1 MSSATPKEALVNNK
15 DTDMARLSG
24 PANATPKTDRKPSR
38 FRGLFRQQSSSSASF
53 SPATLQKSPPP
64 VASSP
69 LASPY
74 VRPGYEQI
82 GLLPSEQSMHSLQEL
97 GETELGDGEAMGS
110 TAVEGASPKR
120 HAEEA
125 GRDSVESEVAK
136 SQDTSPCTAGDADKR
151 SGLPLG
157 SSHKIAEA
165 MDSKCLPRALR
176 YYMLTLKQTRTSA
189 MSRMHGSR
197 TPQGVRYRLV
207 RQVAHGVN
215 ALTNKLADSPSYPQH
230 GGPVEDPNLVQYK
243 PTSIKRTHDFLKT
256 ARISSQPPL
265 LIDTANEHGY
275 STLLDEDE
283 PSPCK
288 SFASNIFDD
297 DSSLSQGIR
306 EYVTSKIAEALAEH
320 NRERQGDADAT
331 VNNIGPLNLI
341 VKIDAAGL
349 AKANTF
355 KRLIGDDGKIGD
367 FPERST
373 IGPFEISNAQLERDI
388 QFGVMAIYAI
398 AFLSASLLGPKTL
411 LLTFWKS
418 AIFMGVYAA
427 LLRQLCWTEKVERD
441 VLLAPVCFVVSVATG
456 MGEQLLDQLRMM
468 MVAVL
473 AEAIER
479 VAQSCDV
486 QMHAD

>member
-1 MSSATPKEALVNNK
+1 MSSTTPKEAPINAK
-15 DTDMARLSG
+15 DIDMARLSG

-38 FRGLFRQQSSSSASF
+38 FRGLFRQQSSSSASS
-53 SPATLQKSPPP
+53 SPATLQKSAPP

-82 GLLPSEQSMHSLQEL
+82 GLLPSEQSMHSLQGL
-97 GETELGDGEAMGS
+97 GETEVSDGETIGS

-125 GRDSVESEVAK
+125 GRNSVGSEVAK
-136 SQDTSPCTAGDADKR
+136 SQGTSPRTAGDADKR
-151 SGLPLG
+151 RGLPLG

-165 MDSKCLPRALR
+165 MD
-176 YYMLTLKQTRTSA
+176 
-189 MSRMHGSR
+189 
-197 TPQGVRYRLV
+197 
-207 RQVAHGVN
+207 N
-215 ALTNKLADSPSYPQH
+215 SPGYPQH
-230 GGPVEDPNLVQYK
+230 GGPVEDPSMVQYK
-243 PTSIKRTHDFLKT
+243 TTSIKRTNDFLKT
-256 ARISSQPPL
+256 ARISPQPPL
-265 LIDTANEHGY
+265 LIDTADEHGH

-283 PSPCK
+283 PSPRK

-320 NRERQGDADAT
+320 NRERQSDADAT

-341 VKIDAAGL
+341 IKIDAAGL
-349 AKANTF
+349 AKANIS

-367 FPERST
+367 FLERLT

-388 QFGVMAIYAI
+388 QFGVMAMYAI

-411 LLTFWKS
+411 LLTLWKS

-456 MGEQLLDQLRMM
+456 MGEQLLDQVRMM

-486 QMHAD
+486 QLHSG

>member
-1 MSSATPKEALVNNK
+1 MSSAPPKEAPVNAK
-15 DTDMARLSG
+15 DIDMARLS
-24 PANATPKTDRKPSR
+24 ANATPKTDRKPSR
-38 FRGLFRQQSSSSASF
+38 FRGLFRQQSSSSASS

-82 GLLPSEQSMHSLQEL
+82 GLLPSEQSMHSLQGL
-97 GETELGDGEAMGS
+97 GETEIGDGETIGS
-110 TAVEGASPKR
+110 TAVEGASPNR
-120 HAEEA
+120 RAEEA

-136 SQDTSPCTAGDADKR
+136 SQDTCPRTAGDADKR

-165 MDSKCLPRALR
+165 MDNANNSHVKDAWFADSAAR
-176 YYMLTLKQTRTSA
+176 QTS
-189 MSRMHGSR
+189 
-197 TPQGVRYRLV
+197 P
-207 RQVAHGVN
+207 
-215 ALTNKLADSPSYPQH
+215 DSPSYPQH
-230 GGPVEDPNLVQYK
+230 GGPVEDPSIVQYK
-243 PTSIKRTHDFLKT
+243 TTSIKRTNDFLRT
-256 ARISSQPPL
+256 ARISPQPPL
-265 LIDTANEHGY
+265 LIDTADEHGH
-275 STLLDEDE
+275 STLVDKDE
-283 PSPCK
+283 PSPRK

-306 EYVTSKIAEALAEH
+306 EYVTSKIAEALVEH
-320 NRERQGDADAT
+320 NRERQRDANAT

-341 VKIDAAGL
+341 IKIDAAGL
-349 AKANTF
+349 AKANIS
-355 KRLIGDDGKIGD
+355 KRLIGDDGEIGD
-367 FPERST
+367 FPERLT

-398 AFLSASLLGPKTL
+398 AFLSASLLGSKTL
-411 LLTFWKS
+411 LLTLWKS

-441 VLLAPVCFVVSVATG
+441 VLLAPVCFVVNVATG
-456 MGEQLLDQLRMM
+456 MGEQLLDQLRVM

-486 QMHAD
+486 QVHSG

>member
-1 MSSATPKEALVNNK
+1 MPSAPPKEAPVNAK
-15 DTDMARLSG
+15 DIDMARLS
-24 PANATPKTDRKPSR
+24 ANATPKTDRKPSR
-38 FRGLFRQQSSSSASF
+38 FRGLFRQQSSSSASS

-82 GLLPSEQSMHSLQEL
+82 GLLPSEQSMHSLQGL
-97 GETELGDGEAMGS
+97 GETEIGDGETIGS
-110 TAVEGASPKR
+110 TAFEGASPKR
-120 HAEEA
+120 YAKEA

-136 SQDTSPCTAGDADKR
+136 SQDTSPRTAGDADKR

-165 MDSKCLPRALR
+165 MNNASINHVKDAWFADSA
-176 YYMLTLKQTRTSA
+176 
-189 MSRMHGSR
+189 G
-197 TPQGVRYRLV
+197 
-207 RQVAHGVN
+207 RQISP
-215 ALTNKLADSPSYPQH
+215 DSPSYPQH

-243 PTSIKRTHDFLKT
+243 TTSIKRTNDFLKT
-256 ARISSQPPL
+256 ARISPQ
-265 LIDTANEHGY
+265 TARRIETADEHGY
-275 STLLDEDE
+275 GYSSLLDEGE
-283 PSPCK
+283 PSPRK

-306 EYVTSKIAEALAEH
+306 EYVTSKIAEALAEP

-341 VKIDAAGL
+341 IKIDAAGL
-349 AKANTF
+349 AKANTSS
-355 KRLIGDDGKIGD
+355 RLIGDDGKIGD
-367 FPERST
+367 FPERLT

-388 QFGVMAIYAI
+388 QFGVMAMYAI
-398 AFLSASLLGPKTL
+398 AFLGASLLGPKTL
-411 LLTFWKS
+411 LLTLWKS

-486 QMHAD
+486 QVHSG

>member
-1 MSSATPKEALVNNK
+1 MSSAPPKEAPVNAK
-15 DTDMARLSG
+15 DIDMARLS
-24 PANATPKTDRKPSR
+24 ANATPKTDRKPSR
-38 FRGLFRQQSSSSASF
+38 FRGLFRQQSSSSASS

-82 GLLPSEQSMHSLQEL
+82 GLLPSEQSMHSLQ
-97 GETELGDGEAMGS
+97 GFGGTEVGDGETIGS

-136 SQDTSPCTAGDADKR
+136 SQDTSPRTAGDADKR
-151 SGLPLG
+151 RGLPLD

-165 MDSKCLPRALR
+165 MD
-176 YYMLTLKQTRTSA
+176 
-189 MSRMHGSR
+189 
-197 TPQGVRYRLV
+197 
-207 RQVAHGVN
+207 N
-215 ALTNKLADSPSYPQH
+215 ANSSHVKDAWFADSAGRQISPDSPRYPQH
-230 GGPVEDPNLVQYK
+230 GGPVEDPSMVQYK
-243 PTSIKRTHDFLKT
+243 STSIKRTNDFLKT
-256 ARISSQPPL
+256 ARISPQ
-265 LIDTANEHGY
+265 TARFIETADEHGY
-275 STLLDEDE
+275 CYSKLLDEAE
-283 PSPCK
+283 PSPRK

-341 VKIDAAGL
+341 IKIDAAGL
-349 AKANTF
+349 AKANIS
-355 KRLIGDDGKIGD
+355 KRLVGDDGKIGD
-367 FPERST
+367 FPERLT

-388 QFGVMAIYAI
+388 QFGVMAMYAI

-411 LLTFWKS
+411 LLTLWKS
-418 AIFMGVYAA
+418 AIFIGVYAA

-456 MGEQLLDQLRMM
+456 MSEQLLEQLRMM
-468 MVAVL
+468 MVSIL

-486 QMHAD
+486 QVHSE

>member
-1 MSSATPKEALVNNK
+1 MSSAPPKEAPVNAK
-15 DTDMARLSG
+15 DIDMARLS
-24 PANATPKTDRKPSR
+24 ANATPKTDRKPSR
-38 FRGLFRQQSSSSASF
+38 FRGLFRQQSSSSASS

-82 GLLPSEQSMHSLQEL
+82 GLLPSEQSMHSLQGL
-97 GETELGDGEAMGS
+97 GETEIGDGETIGS
-110 TAVEGASPKR
+110 TAVEGASPNR
-120 HAEEA
+120 RAEEA

-136 SQDTSPCTAGDADKR
+136 SQDTCPRTAGDADKR

-165 MDSKCLPRALR
+165 MDKENSSHVKDAWF
-176 YYMLTLKQTRTSA
+176 
-189 MSRMHGSR
+189 
-197 TPQGVRYRLV
+197 
-207 RQVAHGVN
+207 
-215 ALTNKLADSPSYPQH
+215 ADSAGRRISPDSPRYPQH
-230 GGPVEDPNLVQYK
+230 GGPVEDPSMVQYK
-243 PTSIKRTHDFLKT
+243 TTSIKRTNDFLKT
-256 ARISSQPPL
+256 ARISPQPPL
-265 LIDTANEHGY
+265 LIDTAEEHGY
-275 STLLDEDE
+275 STFLDEDE
-283 PSPCK
+283 PSPRK

-306 EYVTSKIAEALAEH
+306 EYVTSKIAEALVEH
-320 NRERQGDADAT
+320 NRERQGDANDM
-331 VNNIGPLNLI
+331 VNNVGPLNLI
-341 VKIDAAGL
+341 IKIDAAGL
-349 AKANTF
+349 AKANTS

-367 FPERST
+367 FPERLT

-398 AFLSASLLGPKTL
+398 AFLSASLLGPKILVLTL
-411 LLTFWKS
+411 WKS
-418 AIFMGVYAA
+418 AILMGVYAA

-441 VLLAPVCFVVSVATG
+441 VLLAPVCFVVNVATG
-456 MGEQLLDQLRMM
+456 MGEQLLEQLRMM

-486 QMHAD
+486 QVHSG

>member
-1 MSSATPKEALVNNK
+1 MSSTTPKEAPANAK
-15 DTDMARLSG
+15 DIDMARLSG
-24 PANATPKTDRKPSR
+24 PANATPKADRKPSR
-38 FRGLFRQQSSSSASF
+38 FRGLFRQQSSSSASS
-53 SPATLQKSPPP
+53 SPGTLQKSPPP

-82 GLLPSEQSMHSLQEL
+82 GLLPSEQSMHSLQGL
-97 GETELGDGEAMGS
+97 GETEVGDGETIGS

-125 GRDSVESEVAK
+125 DRDSVESEVAK
-136 SQDTSPCTAGDADKR
+136 SQDTSPRKAGDADKR

-157 SSHKIAEA
+157 SSHRIAEA
-165 MDSKCLPRALR
+165 MDNADSSHIKDAWFVD
-176 YYMLTLKQTRTSA
+176 A
-189 MSRMHGSR
+189 AG
-197 TPQGVRYRLV
+197 
-207 RQVAHGVN
+207 RQ
-215 ALTNKLADSPSYPQH
+215 KSPDSPSYPQH
-230 GGPVEDPNLVQYK
+230 GGPVEDPSMVQYK
-243 PTSIKRTHDFLKT
+243 TTSIKRTNDFLKT
-256 ARISSQPPL
+256 ARISPQPPL
-265 LIDTANEHGY
+265 LIDTADEHGY
-275 STLLDEDE
+275 STLLHEDE
-283 PSPCK
+283 PSPRK

-320 NRERQGDADAT
+320 NRERQGNANHT
-331 VNNIGPLNLI
+331 VNNIGPLNVI
-341 VKIDAAGL
+341 FKIDAAGL
-349 AKANTF
+349 AKANIS
-355 KRLIGDDGKIGD
+355 KRLIRDDGKIGD
-367 FPERST
+367 FPERLT

-388 QFGVMAIYAI
+388 QFGVMAMYAI

-411 LLTFWKS
+411 LLTLWKS

-456 MGEQLLDQLRMM
+456 MGEQLLDQVRMM

-486 QMHAD
+486 QLHSG

>member
-1 MSSATPKEALVNNK
+1 
-15 DTDMARLSG
+15 MARLS
-24 PANATPKTDRKPSR
+24 ANATPKTDRKPSR
-38 FRGLFRQQSSSSASF
+38 FRGLFRQQSSSSASS
-53 SPATLQKSPPP
+53 SPATLQKSPPS

-97 GETELGDGEAMGS
+97 GENDAGDGGTIGS
-110 TAVEGASPKR
+110 TAVESASPKR

-136 SQDTSPCTAGDADKR
+136 SQNTSPRTAGDADKR

-165 MDSKCLPRALR
+165 MD
-176 YYMLTLKQTRTSA
+176 
-189 MSRMHGSR
+189 
-197 TPQGVRYRLV
+197 
-207 RQVAHGVN
+207 N
-215 ALTNKLADSPSYPQH
+215 SPKYSQH
-230 GGPVEDPNLVQYK
+230 GGSVEDPNLVQYK
-243 PTSIKRTHDFLKT
+243 TTSIKRTNDFLKT
-256 ARISSQPPL
+256 ARISPRPPL
-265 LIDTANEHGY
+265 LIDTADEHGH

-283 PSPCK
+283 PSPRK

-341 VKIDAAGL
+341 IKIDAAGL
-349 AKANTF
+349 VKANIS
-355 KRLIGDDGKIGD
+355 KRLIGDDGKIGE
-367 FPERST
+367 FPERLT
-373 IGPFEISNAQLERDI
+373 IGPFEISNAQLGRDI

-398 AFLSASLLGPKTL
+398 AFLGASLLGPKTL
-411 LLTFWKS
+411 LLTLWKS

-441 VLLAPVCFVVSVATG
+441 VLLAPVCFVVSVAIG

-479 VAQSCDV
+479 VAQSCGV
-486 QMHAD
+486 QVHSE